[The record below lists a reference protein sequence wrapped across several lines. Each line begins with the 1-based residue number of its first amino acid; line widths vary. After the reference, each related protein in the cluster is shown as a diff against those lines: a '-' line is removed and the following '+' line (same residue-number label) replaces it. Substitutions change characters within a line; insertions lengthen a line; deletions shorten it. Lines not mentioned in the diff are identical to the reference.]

1 MEADCDLINRPV
13 PILEN
18 HPLYSNQCHHQ
29 ERAIIARVIRWI
41 ACDCDKK
48 DNTQYKGL
56 LSFRSRLSSGI
67 LLRWCTVKVR
77 EHRSDLVKPLFLPG
91 RRHCWLHLVQRQSA
105 LSFTE
110 SAISCQ
116 LSGYLLGFVIAH
128 FSQLARSLLLPSLR
142 SHQVKECCIFHICF
156 VKLT

>member
-1 MEADCDLINRPV
+1 MRNK
-13 PILEN
+13 
-18 HPLYSNQCHHQ
+18 HQ
-29 ERAIIARVIRWI
+29 IIEEPCEIKVS
-41 ACDCDKK
+41 CTVLKTNGVGDSLVEFHD
-48 DNTQYKGL
+48 DTQYKGL

-91 RRHCWLHLVQRQSA
+91 RRHCWLHLVQRQRA

-116 LSGYLLGFVIAH
+116 LSGYLFGFVIAH
-128 FSQLARSLLLPSLR
+128 FSQFARSLLLPSLR
-142 SHQVKECCIFHICF
+142 SHQVKECCKFAQYSISLNAF
-156 VKLT
+156 LTIIPLLV